1 MDTIGLDLLN
11 DILRSLEWS
20 DLLAIGALVIL
31 EAALSADNA
40 VALAAMVRHLETEKE
55 RDRALRWGIVGA
67 YSFRIAVILAATWII
82 NFWPAKLAGALY
94 LFWLVIQHFRDK
106 ADDDVDAIP
115 NTANFWQ
122 TIILVELTDIA
133 FSLDSIAASIAV
145 SSKVWIVI
153 LGGLIGITLMRYMAS
168 LFVNWLEAYVR
179 LEDAAY
185 FMIALVASRMT
196 IELAT
201 TGIEIPEWGL
211 MVAIGALFVWGFSKR
226 SPAVSSDS
234 DDSLQPELPIN
245 LQVLATGERNST
257 APELESFALESTVAE
272 PDK

>member
-1 MDTIGLDLLN
+1 MDTVSLDLLN

-20 DLLAIGALVIL
+20 DLLAIAALVLL

-40 VALAAMVRHLETEKE
+40 VALAAMVRHLPSEQE

-82 NFWPAKLAGALY
+82 GYWPAKLAGALY
-94 LFWLVIQHFRDK
+94 LLWLVVQHFRDK
-106 ADDDVDAIP
+106 ADDDLQAVP

-145 SSKVWIVI
+145 SSKVWVVI

-168 LFVNWLEAYVR
+168 LFVNWLEKYVR

-185 FMIALVASRMT
+185 FMIALVGSRMLF
-196 IELAT
+196 ELLVPDVA
-201 TGIEIPEWGL
+201 IPEWTL
-211 MVAIGALFVWGFSKR
+211 MVAIGGLFTWGFSKR
-226 SPAVSSDS
+226 TLEESGDLPVEPLPENYAV
-234 DDSLQPELPIN
+234 N
-245 LQVLATGERNST
+245 LQVVRSDEAMEGGEISQQLPT
-257 APELESFALESTVAE
+257 SP
-272 PDK
+272 

>member
-1 MDTIGLDLLN
+1 MDTISLDLLN

-20 DLLAIGALVIL
+20 DLLAIGALVLL

-55 RDRALRWGIVGA
+55 RDRALRWGIIGA

-82 NFWPAKLAGALY
+82 SFWPAKLAGALY

-106 ADDDVDAIP
+106 ADDDIEAVP
-115 NTANFWQ
+115 NSANFWQ

-145 SSKVWIVI
+145 SSKVWVII
-153 LGGLIGITLMRYMAS
+153 LGGLIGITLMRYLAS
-168 LFVNWLEAYVR
+168 LFVNWLEDYVR

-185 FMIALVASRMT
+185 FMIALVASRMML
-196 IELAT
+196 ELTVA
-201 TGIEIPEWGL
+201 EMNIPEWGL
-211 MVAIGALFVWGFSKR
+211 MVAIGALFAWGFSKR
-226 SPAVSSDS
+226 SPVQVSNIEDTLQSEN
-234 DDSLQPELPIN
+234 SLN
-245 LQVLATGERNST
+245 LQVLT
-257 APELESFALESTVAE
+257 AEETRRAVSEVETVAFE
-272 PDK
+272 SSMVEID

>member
-1 MDTIGLDLLN
+1 MDTISLDLLN

-20 DLLAIGALVIL
+20 DLLAIGALVLL

-40 VALAAMVRHLETEKE
+40 VALAAMVRHLETEQE

-67 YSFRIAVILAATWII
+67 YSFRIVVILAATWII
-82 NFWPAKLAGALY
+82 SYWPAKLAGALY
-94 LFWLVIQHFRDK
+94 LFYLTIQHFRDK
-106 ADDDVDAIP
+106 ADDELETIP
-115 NTANFWQ
+115 RTANFWQ
-122 TIILVELTDIA
+122 TIVLVELTDIA

-145 SSKVWIVI
+145 SSKVWVII

-168 LFVNWLEAYVR
+168 LFVNWLEDYAR

-185 FMIALVASRMT
+185 FMIALVASRMV

-226 SPAVSSDS
+226 SPANNSDS
-234 DDSLQPELPIN
+234 ESTIDAKHPMN
-245 LQVLATGERNST
+245 LQVLAAEERQGTISE
-257 APELESFALESTVAE
+257 AEPFALESTMAE
-272 PDK
+272 PER

>member
-1 MDTIGLDLLN
+1 MDTISLDLLN

-20 DLLAIGALVIL
+20 DLLAIGALVLL

-40 VALAAMVRHLETEKE
+40 VALAAMVRHLETEQE

-82 NFWPAKLAGALY
+82 SYWPAKLAGALY

-106 ADDDVDAIP
+106 ADDDLEAVP

-122 TIILVELTDIA
+122 TIVLVELTDIA

-145 SSKVWIVI
+145 SSKVWVII

-168 LFVNWLEAYVR
+168 LFVNWLGEYVR

-185 FMIALVASRMT
+185 FMIALVASRMML
-196 IELAT
+196 ELT
-201 TGIEIPEWGL
+201 VTGMNIPEWGL
-211 MVAIGALFVWGFSKR
+211 MVAIGALFAWGFSKR
-226 SPAVSSDS
+226 STTVASNPEET
-234 DDSLQPELPIN
+234 LQSESPIG
-245 LQVLATGERNST
+245 LQVLTAEERRGT
-257 APELESFALESTVAE
+257 VPEVESIAFESSMADLE
-272 PDK
+272 